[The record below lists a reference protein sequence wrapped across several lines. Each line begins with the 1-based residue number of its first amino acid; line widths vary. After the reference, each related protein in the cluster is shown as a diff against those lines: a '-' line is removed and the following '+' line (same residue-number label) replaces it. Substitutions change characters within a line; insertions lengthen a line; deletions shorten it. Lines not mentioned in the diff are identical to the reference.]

1 MLKSRVGW
9 ALPTEISFT
18 KIRIGCLTHFIP
30 TPIRWIIPI
39 FHTPVK
45 RWIRPI
51 SDAFYQ
57 SVLHRIKMDIIH
69 VPPKIILIT
78 NHVFPKTPLP
88 YRCFTVFPFWI
99 GHPFVTVK
107 QGRVGWALPTIIN
120 PTVLNSH
127 CPSPPHWSFMVGGA
141 YPTWL
146 WNHQDFSPF
155 VSNHRKEIGYTRYQ
169 YPSIIWHTRPF
180 PIRAIFWWAM
190 PTLHGL

>member
-1 MLKSRVGW
+1 MPELMLKSRVGW

-107 QGRVGWALPTIIN
+107 QV
-120 PTVLNSH
+120 
-127 CPSPPHWSFMVGGA
+127 
-141 YPTWL
+141 
-146 WNHQDFSPF
+146 FSPF
-155 VSNHRKEIGYTRYQ
+155 WKSCLNHTPAFGIIAVVFRKSPYTMDMVRKQ
-169 YPSIIWHTRPF
+169 HPSANRKWT
-180 PIRAIFWWAM
+180 
-190 PTLHGL
+190 